1 MINRRWSFI
10 IITAVYLIAGAVGV
24 ILCVTLPF
32 DVWLNLLLADVVAT
46 TVTFLFSLIFRNASV
61 YDPYWSVQPIV
72 IAFGYVL
79 FSGAE
84 ITLVTVLP
92 LIAITIW
99 GVRLTAN
106 WAYTFHG
113 LSHQDWRYT
122 MLKEKTGALY
132 PIINYL
138 GIHMFPTIVVY
149 SVVLPVV
156 YLTTVGGEINAGTII
171 FFIVSLL
178 ATTLQGVSDVQ
189 MHKFR

>member
-178 ATTLQGVSDVQ
+178 DTTLQGV
-189 MHKFR
+189 